1 MYTFLQC
8 ADVEA
13 TDIILIKDEDD
24 MRGCGAGE
32 GETLRFWDM
41 AWLVAC
47 FLSIILI
54 IVCCAVTMMI
64 LCPLC

>member
-13 TDIILIKDEDD
+13 TDIILIKDEED
-24 MRGCGAGE
+24 MRGCGAAE
-32 GETLRFWDM
+32 GETLRFSDM
-41 AWLVAC
+41 AWHVAC

-54 IVCCAVTMMI
+54 IVCVAVTMMI
-64 LCPLC
+64 LCPLR